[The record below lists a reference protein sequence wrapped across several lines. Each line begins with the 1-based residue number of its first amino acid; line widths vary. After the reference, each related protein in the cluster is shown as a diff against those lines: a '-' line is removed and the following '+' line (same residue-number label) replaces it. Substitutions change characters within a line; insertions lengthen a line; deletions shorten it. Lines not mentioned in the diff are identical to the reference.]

1 MDYGR
6 WILMTVM
13 NLDQLDVWK
22 RARDFAVQIYKQ
34 IVPILPASE
43 KYNLADQLK
52 RAATSV
58 PANIAEGHGRFHYLD
73 NVRFCYMARG
83 SLTEVQSH
91 LSLAN
96 SLVFLSDDIYQH
108 MTSSAESIAKQLN
121 NYIAYLKRSKQ
132 GEKEFPGGYK
142 VREEPAIFIP
152 DELEDT
158 DYYPS
163 SINHSL

>member
-1 MDYGR
+1 MDHGG
-6 WILMTVM
+6 WAIDMTVM
-13 NLDQLDVWK
+13 NLEQLEVWK
-22 RARDFAVQIYKQ
+22 RARDFVVLVYKQ
-34 IVPILPASE
+34 VVPLLPASE

-58 PANIAEGHGRFHYLD
+58 PANIAEGHGRYHYLD

-96 SLVFLSDDIYQH
+96 SLGYLSDEVYKRA
-108 MTSSAESIAKQLN
+108 TSNAESIAKQLN

-132 GEKEFPGGYK
+132 GEKDFPGGYS
-142 VREEPAIFIP
+142 VREVPEIYVSNEF
-152 DELEDT
+152 EDS
-158 DYYPS
+158 D
-163 SINHSL
+163 H